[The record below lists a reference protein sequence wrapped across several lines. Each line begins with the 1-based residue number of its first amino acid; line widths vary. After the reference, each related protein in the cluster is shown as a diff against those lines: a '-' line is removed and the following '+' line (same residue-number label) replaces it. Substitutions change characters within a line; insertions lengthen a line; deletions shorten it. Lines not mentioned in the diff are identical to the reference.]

1 MSKVIHIFAAVF
13 CFAFLLLS
21 ILEFME
27 GNLRDSAI
35 SLSFGFLVA
44 VWAAVKSWQ
53 LSRPDD

>member
-21 ILEFME
+21 IIEFMA
-27 GNLRDSAI
+27 GNLMSAAVG
-35 SLSFGFLVA
+35 LAFGFLVA